1 MIPCHLTLPTF
12 DRYLVIVKTPRTIIE
27 SLSEAISEQF
37 SKLTPDE
44 QFLDKFQD
52 NFRRMTRRFDAPGPE
67 VRVLETFEINGVE
80 VKFFVPFGPLP
91 TVGPTIIYVHGGGF
105 VSCDTQTH
113 EGIIRR
119 LANASFCRV
128 IAVEYRLAP
137 EHPFP
142 AAPDDV
148 EIVLKWALDGQGESR
163 GVDAHK
169 LVVAG
174 DSAGGNIAAWL
185 AQKYRDRIKAQI
197 LFYPLMQL
205 LDVKPANPGPQD
217 WLQIGAV
224 ALKYIQDHYVADAD
238 PKDPK
243 VSPLFE
249 TDLSNMPPAY
259 VLTCGLDP
267 LRDEGK
273 LYAANL
279 VEAGTTVTSLYEKTM
294 PHGFL
299 NFAKAFPRA
308 NTVPIEAAAF
318 VRAQFPT
325 LPQVQKAR
333 P

>member
-1 MIPCHLTLPTF
+1 MILCHLTSPTI
-12 DRYLVIVKTPRTIIE
+12 DRYLSVVKTPRTLIE
-27 SLSEAISEQF
+27 SLSETLSEQF

-44 QFLDKFQD
+44 QFLDKFQE
-52 NFRRMTRRFDAPGPE
+52 NFRRMTRRFDTPGPE
-67 VRVLETFEINGVE
+67 VRVCETFEIEGVE
-80 VKFFVPFGPLP
+80 VRLFVPFGPLP
-91 TVGPTIIYVHGGGF
+91 TVGPTIIYAHGGGF
-105 VSCDTQTH
+105 VTCDTHTH

-128 IAVEYRLAP
+128 LAVEYRLAP
-137 EHPFP
+137 KHPFP

-148 EIVLKWALDGQGESR
+148 ETVLHWALDARGESR
-163 GVDAHK
+163 GIDGNK

-185 AQKYRDRIKAQI
+185 AQKYRNRIKAQV

-205 LDVKPANPGPQD
+205 VDVKPANPGPQD
-217 WLQIGAV
+217 WLQIGTV
-224 ALKYIQDHYVADAD
+224 ALKYIQDHYVAGADA
-238 PKDPK
+238 KDTK

-249 TDLSNMPPAY
+249 DDLDGMPPAY

-273 LYAANL
+273 LYAEKLKAS
-279 VEAGTTVTSLYEKTM
+279 GTTVVQLYEKTM

-308 NTVPIEAAAF
+308 NTVPMEAADF
-318 VRAQFPT
+318 VRAQFPI
-325 LPQVQKAR
+325 LPQVKKAR

>member
-1 MIPCHLTLPTF
+1 MIRCHLTPPTF
-12 DRYLVIVKTPRTIIE
+12 DRYLSEVMTPRTLIE
-27 SLSEAISEQF
+27 SLSETLSEQF

-67 VRVLETFEINGVE
+67 VRVCETFEVEGVE
-80 VKFFVPFGPLP
+80 VRLFVPFGPLP

-137 EHPFP
+137 KHPFP

-148 EIVLKWALDGQGESR
+148 ETVLNWALDARGESR
-163 GVDAHK
+163 GIDGSK

-185 AQKYRDRIKAQI
+185 AQKYRDRIKVQV

-205 LDVKPANPGPQD
+205 VDIKPANPGPQD
-217 WLQIGAV
+217 WLQIGTV
-224 ALKYIQDHYVADAD
+224 ALKYVQEHYVVGAD
-238 PKDPK
+238 PTDTKI
-243 VSPLFE
+243 SPLLE
-249 TDLSNMPPAY
+249 KNLTGIPPAY

-273 LYAANL
+273 LYAEKLKA
-279 VEAGTTVTSLYEKTM
+279 AGTTVVQLYEKTM

-308 NTVPIEAAAF
+308 NTVPIEAAEF
-318 VRAQFPT
+318 IRAQFPT
-325 LPQVQKAR
+325 LPQVKKAR
-333 P
+333 E

>member
-1 MIPCHLTLPTF
+1 M
-12 DRYLVIVKTPRTIIE
+12 KSPRTLIE
-27 SLSEAISEQF
+27 SLSESLSEQF

-52 NFRRMTRRFDAPGPE
+52 NFRRMTRRFDVPGPE
-67 VRVLETFEINGVE
+67 VRVCETFDVDGVE
-80 VKFFVPFGPLP
+80 VRLFVPFGPLP

-128 IAVEYRLAP
+128 VAVEYRLAP
-137 EHPFP
+137 KHPFP

-148 EIVLKWALDGQGESR
+148 ETVLRWALEGRGESR
-163 GVDAHK
+163 GIHGQK

-185 AQKYRDRIKAQI
+185 SQKYRDRIKAQI

-205 LDVKPANPGPQD
+205 VDVKPANPGPQD
-217 WLQIGAV
+217 WLQIGSV
-224 ALKYIQDHYVADAD
+224 ALKYIKDHYVNGAD
-238 PKDPK
+238 PTDPK
-243 VSPLFE
+243 VSPLLE
-249 TDLSNMPPAY
+249 PDLVGVPPAY

-273 LYAANL
+273 LYADNL
-279 VEAGTTVTSLYEKTM
+279 KAAGTDVVQLYEKTM

-308 NTVPIEAAAF
+308 NTVPIEAAEF
-318 VRAQFPT
+318 IRAQFPS
-325 LPQVQKAR
+325 LPQVKKDR

>member
-1 MIPCHLTLPTF
+1 MIPCHLTPLTF
-12 DRYLVIVKTPRTIIE
+12 DDYLGQMKTPKDMID
-27 SLSEAISEQF
+27 SLSEALSEQF

-44 QFLDKFQD
+44 QFLDKFQE
-52 NFRRMTRRFDAPGPE
+52 NFRRMTRRFDSPGPE
-67 VRVLETFEINGVE
+67 VRVCETFEVNGVE

-137 EHPFP
+137 KHPFP

-148 EIVLKWALDGQGESR
+148 ETVLSWALAGHGESR
-163 GVDAHK
+163 GIDGSK
-169 LVVAG
+169 IVVAG
-174 DSAGGNIAAWL
+174 DSAGGNVAAWL

-205 LDVKPANPGPQD
+205 VDVKPANPGPQD
-217 WLQIGAV
+217 WLQIGTV
-224 ALKYIQDHYVADAD
+224 ALKYVQEHYVAGAD
-238 PKDPK
+238 PTDTKI
-243 VSPLFE
+243 SPLFE
-249 TDLSNMPPAY
+249 ENLDGMPPAY

-273 LYAANL
+273 LYAENL
-279 VEAGTTVTSLYEKTM
+279 KAAGTTVVQLYEKTM

-308 NTVPIEAAAF
+308 NTVPIEAAEF
-318 VRAQFPT
+318 IRTQFPT
-325 LPQVQKAR
+325 LPQVKKAR
-333 P
+333 E